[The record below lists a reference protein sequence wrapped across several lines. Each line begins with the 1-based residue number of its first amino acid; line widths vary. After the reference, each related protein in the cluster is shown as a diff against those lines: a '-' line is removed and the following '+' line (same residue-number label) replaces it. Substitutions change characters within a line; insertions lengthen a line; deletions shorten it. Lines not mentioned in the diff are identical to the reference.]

1 MALNPL
7 MVLSL
12 PLLALMLLNPAWVYR
27 RWVPWTAMV
36 VLIAYGILRNIPWWP
51 CTLLAPS

>member
-12 PLLALMLLNPAWVYR
+12 PLLALMLLNPPWVYR